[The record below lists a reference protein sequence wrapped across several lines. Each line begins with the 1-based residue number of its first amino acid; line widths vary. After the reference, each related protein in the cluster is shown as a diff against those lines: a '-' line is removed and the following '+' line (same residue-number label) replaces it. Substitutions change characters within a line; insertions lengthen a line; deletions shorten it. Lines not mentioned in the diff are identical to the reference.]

1 MTYKIHNEHIYIVSI
16 LFKKIK
22 WVTTDRK
29 DHPISGLR
37 GLEEMLREYF
47 VISKNIL
54 GQILV
59 GWQ

>member
-47 VISKNIL
+47 VIPKIF
-54 GQILV
+54 
-59 GWQ
+59 